1 MKIFAFLFSLYIF
14 ALASVPCCA
23 IAQCQDDATSSQKAS
38 NSRQHDGCQNCSP
51 FNQCGN
57 CVGFTLTGAS
67 TPVGRLPH
75 AVEVIFSNSGQY
87 LLTQYVSSFW
97 QPPKLG

>member
-1 MKIFAFLFSLYIF
+1 MKIFALLFSLYIF
-14 ALASVPCCA
+14 ALALVPCCA
-23 IAQCQDDATSSQKAS
+23 MAQCRDDATFSQKS
-38 NSRQHDGCQNCSP
+38 NNSQQHDGCQNCSP

-57 CVGFTLTGAS
+57 CVGFTITGAS
-67 TPVGRLPH
+67 IRVDRLPH
-75 AVEVIFSNSGQY
+75 AEEVAFSNSGQY